1 LPARKVYTDGLGK
14 RKESCTFVG
23 VKKKKQNMRGMK
35 RGIGMLLIA
44 WLCVACRHEVSDRL
58 MGKWQL
64 QTVEVQGSIAQ
75 VDTVWYNFQS
85 ESLFMY
91 QIYRPLSNDYFYTY
105 GYKVQPEEHT
115 LKLELTNYTILVKD
129 FLPHTDW
136 PNARRT
142 FTVDYID
149 GRRLILHAGDTT
161 YTFRR
166 Y

>member
-1 LPARKVYTDGLGK
+1 
-14 RKESCTFVG
+14 
-23 VKKKKQNMRGMK
+23 MRGMK

-64 QTVEVQGSIAQ
+64 QTVEAQGNIAQ

-105 GYKVQPEEHT
+105 GYKVQPEKHT